1 MSIAVVGRASLPEV
15 DWRAEVRFEV
25 WVFRGEAAREDVAMS
40 MGVVRLPMFR
50 KGAGS
55 LKSGKVVSS
64 KSESRRVE
72 ST

>member
-1 MSIAVVGRASLPEV
+1 MA
-15 DWRAEVRFEV
+15 
-25 WVFRGEAAREDVAMS
+25 RGEAARDEVAMS
-40 MGVVRLPMFR
+40 MGVVRLAMFR
-50 KGAGS
+50 RGGGS